1 MFQQIY
7 DNFLSIL
14 FSKSSNTILIEQNNV
29 MKSALYV
36 IYIESYSI

>member
-7 DNFLSIL
+7 DNFLFIL

-29 MKSALYV
+29 MKSPLYV